1 MATTLPPTPPSATSV
16 PGRSRNLLRA
26 GYAALVTNVGIVVTG
41 GVVRV
46 SGSGL
51 GCAEWPRCE
60 PGSFTPTANVLEDLH
75 AAIEFGNRLLT
86 FVVLAATLWFLWEA
100 RRSSGLATVV
110 RRVAWILP
118 LGVLAQA
125 VIGGITVLTGLQWY
139 TVSIHF
145 LASMLLIALAVAA
158 VHALRS
164 DPDEPRAPT
173 GLRHAATAIATIA
186 FLVLILGTF
195 VTAAGPHG
203 GDVNAPRIGIYIG
216 TLAIAHAHGVW
227 MLLGTSIVTLLVA
240 RQLGQPRLVRAIG
253 VLLAISVAQGGVGYL
268 QYWLGIPAEL
278 VSLHIVG
285 ASLVWLAT
293 ARMWVVAHRPD
304 LDHAREDAVSA

>member
-1 MATTLPPTPPSATSV
+1 MATTLPRPTGTAPQPSR
-16 PGRSRNLLRA
+16 GLLRA

-86 FVVLAATLWFLWEA
+86 FIVLAAALWFLREV
-100 RRSSGLATVV
+100 RRSAGLPTVV

-118 LGVLAQA
+118 LGVLGQA

-145 LASMLLIALAVAA
+145 LASMVLIALAVAG
-158 VHALRS
+158 VHGLRS
-164 DPDEPRAPT
+164 DPEEPRAPL
-173 GLRHAATAIATIA
+173 GLRHATTAIATIA

-203 GDVNAPRIGIYIG
+203 GDANAPRIPLYIG

-227 MLLGTSIVTLLVA
+227 MLLGTSIVTLLIA

-253 VLLAISVAQGGVGYL
+253 VLIGISLAQGGVGYL

-304 LDHAREDAVSA
+304 LERQVEDAVPA

>member
-1 MATTLPPTPPSATSV
+1 MTTTLPEPLGTVHERPK
-16 PGRSRNLLRA
+16 RLLRA
-26 GYAALVTNVGIVVTG
+26 GYAALATNVGIVITG

-46 SGSGL
+46 TGSGL
-51 GCAEWPRCE
+51 GCAEWPQCE
-60 PGSFTPTANVLEDLH
+60 PRSFTPTVDVFEDLH

-86 FVVLAATLWFLWEA
+86 FAVLAASLWFLAEV
-100 RRSSGLATVV
+100 RRRPDLPTVV

-118 LGVLAQA
+118 LGVLVQA
-125 VIGGITVLTGLQWY
+125 LIGGITVLTGLHWW
-139 TVSIHF
+139 TVSLHF
-145 LASMLLIALAVAA
+145 LASMVLVALAVAA
-158 VHALRS
+158 VMGIRDDRQGA
-164 DPDEPRAPT
+164 PAPT
-173 GLRHAATAIATIA
+173 GLRHATTAVASIA

-203 GDVNAPRIGIYIG
+203 GDASAPRIGIYIG

-240 RQLGQPRLVRAIG
+240 RQLGQPRLARALGALI
-253 VLLAISVAQGGVGYL
+253 AISLAQGGIGYL

-278 VSLHIVG
+278 VSLHIIG

-293 ARMWVVAHRPD
+293 TRTWVVAHRPD
-304 LDHAREDAVSA
+304 LDRTSEGAVVA

>member
-1 MATTLPPTPPSATSV
+1 MPTTLPQPLHGAHRPS
-16 PGRSRNLLRA
+16 PRLLRA

-60 PGSFTPTANVLEDLH
+60 PGSFTPSQNVLEDLH

-86 FVVLAATLWFLWEA
+86 FIVLAAALWFLWEV
-100 RRSSGLATVV
+100 RRAAGLPTVV
-110 RRVAWILP
+110 RRVAWLLP
-118 LGVLAQA
+118 IGVLTQA

-145 LASMLLIALAVAA
+145 LASMVLIALAVAGVHGLRTYPGETRA
-158 VHALRS
+158 VL
-164 DPDEPRAPT
+164 
-173 GLRHAATAIATIA
+173 GLRHAATAIAAIA

-203 GDVNAPRIGIYIG
+203 GDVNAPRLGIPMG

-227 MLLGTSIVTLLVA
+227 MLLGTSLVTLLMA
-240 RQLGQPRLVRAIG
+240 RHLGQARLVRAIG
-253 VLLAISVAQGGVGYL
+253 VLIAISLAQGGVGYL

-304 LDHAREDAVSA
+304 LVRADEATIRA